1 MNSNSNDSEVT
12 KRDSDASFQ
21 TIILLDEWARE
32 FSSPPTLDEF
42 YSAVSQVLKISRDTL
57 WKILSRT
64 IEKGL
69 VQVTKLGVTE
79 NNQQVTYALTD
90 LGQEAAHEARSLG
103 IKRQNTWVKILALR
117 FQRPPDQ

>member
-57 WKILSRT
+57 WKVLSRA

-69 VQVTKLGVTE
+69 VQAVKLGVIE
-79 NNQQVTYALTD
+79 NSPQVAYALTN

-103 IKRQNTWVKILALR
+103 VKRQTTWVKILAHR
-117 FQRPPDQ
+117 FQRPPNQ